1 MTTVMSDNAIAAELL
16 YREAQLLDD
25 RLWTNWL
32 ELYAEDAQF
41 WIPAWIDEHRLTDD
55 PDRQVSMM
63 YMNSKRELAERVSRT
78 TSRKTVTAMPLPRTM
93 HLIGN
98 IQLTA
103 AQPDRI
109 DLRANG
115 TVTSYHPRTATTHV
129 IAARYS
135 YALRTE
141 GGEWRIAAKKTV
153 ILNDR
158 LPGMVDFY
166 SI

>member
-1 MTTVMSDNAIAAELL
+1 MTMGTPEYAIGAELL
-16 YREAQLLDD
+16 HREAQLLDD
-25 RLWTNWL
+25 RQWTDWL
-32 ELYAEDAQF
+32 SLYAEDAQF

-63 YMNSKRELAERVSRT
+63 YMNSKRQLAERVSRA

-93 HLIGN
+93 HMIAN
-98 IQLTA
+98 IQLGPA
-103 AQPDRI
+103 RPDRI
-109 DLRANG
+109 ELRANG
-115 TVTSYHPRTATTHV
+115 TITSHHPRTATTHV

-135 YALRTE
+135 YALRLVA
-141 GGEWRIAAKKTV
+141 GEWLIASKKAI